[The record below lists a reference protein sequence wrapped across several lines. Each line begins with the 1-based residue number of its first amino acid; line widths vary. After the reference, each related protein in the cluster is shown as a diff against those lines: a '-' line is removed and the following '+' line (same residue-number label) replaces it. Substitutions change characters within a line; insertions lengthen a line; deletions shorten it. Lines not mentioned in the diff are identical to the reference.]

1 MDESLKGVYT
11 VYRTNESEGDGLSDL
26 WKQLEMVF
34 WNITHQ
40 PRWNDIIDILLLALL
55 LYWLVKISRH
65 TRAVQVMKGL
75 AILIALNYLSAM
87 LGFTAFN
94 WVMRTLLNNGV
105 LLIIVLFQPEIRKAL
120 EQLGRGAHVDRTRH
134 GDKSEYIVS
143 EITKCALR
151 LSSRRVGALIVFE
164 QNTGLRDY
172 METGVPVDADIS
184 QALLENIFEPNT
196 PLHDGAVIIRNDRV
210 ATAACVLTLSDSG
223 NISQDLGTRHRAA
236 LGVSEQTDAK
246 VLIVS
251 EETGIISLA
260 KGGKLIRHLDENA
273 LRKILTEIFPPAPNT
288 LKGRI
293 KDTLAYVKKVIR
305 HE

>member
-1 MDESLKGVYT
+1 
-11 VYRTNESEGDGLSDL
+11 LSDL

-40 PRWNDIIDILLLALL
+40 PRWNDIVDILLLAFL

-94 WVMRTLLNNGV
+94 WVMRTVLNNGV

-120 EQLGRGAHVDRTRH
+120 EQLGRGAHMDHSRSSGDRN
-134 GDKSEYIVS
+134 EQIVS
-143 EITKCALR
+143 ELIRCATR
-151 LSSRRVGALIVFE
+151 LSARRVGALIVFE
-164 QNTGLRDY
+164 QNTGLQDY

-184 QALLENIFEPNT
+184 DALLENIFEPNT
-196 PLHDGAVIIRNDRV
+196 PLHDGAVIIRNSRV
-210 ATAACVLTLSDSG
+210 ATAACVLTLSDSSS
-223 NISQDLGTRHRAA
+223 ISQDLGTRHRAA

-251 EETGIISLA
+251 EETGIISMA
-260 KGGKLIRHLDENA
+260 RNGKLTRHLDENS
-273 LRKILTEIFPPAPNT
+273 LRKLLTEIFPPVPNT
-288 LKGRI
+288 LKEKIREAVAG
-293 KDTLAYVKKVIR
+293 VKKVFR

>member
-1 MDESLKGVYT
+1 
-11 VYRTNESEGDGLSDL
+11 
-26 WKQLEMVF
+26 MVF

-40 PRWNDIIDILLLALL
+40 PRWNDIVDILLLAFL

-94 WVMRTLLNNGV
+94 WVMRTVLNNGV

-120 EQLGRGAHVDRTRH
+120 EQLGRGAHMDHSRSSGDRN
-134 GDKSEYIVS
+134 EQIVS
-143 EITKCALR
+143 ELIRCATR
-151 LSSRRVGALIVFE
+151 LSARRVGALIVFE
-164 QNTGLRDY
+164 QNTGLQDY

-184 QALLENIFEPNT
+184 DALLENIFEPNT
-196 PLHDGAVIIRNDRV
+196 PLHDGAVIIRNSRV
-210 ATAACVLTLSDSG
+210 ATAACVLTLSDSSS
-223 NISQDLGTRHRAA
+223 ISQDLGTRHRAA

-251 EETGIISLA
+251 EETGIISMA
-260 KGGKLIRHLDENA
+260 RNGKLTRHLDENS
-273 LRKILTEIFPPAPNT
+273 LRKLLTEIFPPVPNT
-288 LKGRI
+288 LKEKIREAVAG
-293 KDTLAYVKKVIR
+293 VKKVFR